1 MNHEKKF
8 FSAKT
13 VTGLAVLLALVI
25 VLQIWGGSIRIGT
38 TPLSFVLVPIV
49 VGGMVYGVAAGS
61 FLGLAFGVIVLIYGI
76 TGVDGFTAI
85 LFNDHPFWTAV
96 LCLGKGTAAG
106 AAAGLTFRLMKKKN
120 AYVGT
125 FLAAATAPIVNTGLF
140 VLGALAFLR
149 DTLQANFVA
158 SGSSVIYFLIIG
170 CAGVNFLVEFAI
182 NLVCAPALYTV
193 VRLIKKENGVGNRK

>member
-96 LCLGKGTAAG
+96 LCLGKGVAAG
-106 AAAGLTFRLMKKKN
+106 AAAGLTFRLMKKEN

-140 VLGALAFLR
+140 VLGALAFLK

-170 CAGVNFLVEFAI
+170 CAGVNFLVELAI